1 MKKLLVLLLF
11 LATKQGHAQV
21 MTLYIADTKAD
32 CAAPIACLQV
42 KEKPAE
48 PYSLFYAPIEGFKY
62 EAGYAYKL
70 EVIKTQRADPQAET
84 AYRYYLVRVVS
95 KEKTSRYPVKFSP
108 IPDQTPLYL
117 TGIRRN
123 GKLETTGNGKIPDI
137 YFDQE
142 TGKVSG
148 NNSCNR
154 YFGKAVIG
162 GEVIKFHALAS
173 TRMACLN
180 NKTET
185 LFMQWLA
192 AVNRYRVKGRTL
204 SLLKD
209 TEVLLQF
216 SLPGK

>member
-1 MKKLLVLLLF
+1 MKKLLVWLLF
-11 LATKQGHAQV
+11 FLAKQGYTQV
-21 MTLYIADTKAD
+21 MTLYIADTKTA

-70 EVIKTQRADPQAET
+70 EVMKTQRADPQAET
-84 AYRYYLVRVVS
+84 PYRYYLLRVVS
-95 KEKTSRYPVKFSP
+95 KEKTPRYPAKFSQ
-108 IPDQTPLYL
+108 IPDQTILYL

-123 GKLETTGNGKIPDI
+123 GKLEAVKEGNAPDI

-142 TGKVSG
+142 AGKVSG

-154 YFGKAVIG
+154 YFGKLVMG
-162 GEVIKFHALAS
+162 KEVIKFNALAS

-185 LFMQWLA
+185 LFMQYLA
-192 AVNRYRVKGRTL
+192 EVNRCRVKGRVL
-204 SLLKD
+204 NLLKD

-216 SLPGK
+216 LLPGK